1 MIKNFLEKKLI
12 QFAKWIL
19 NKYAPPGEF
28 IAYINKKEEE
38 LLKKHGGAGLVQ
50 DKTGIKSF
58 FLSGVASFISDALS
72 SASTTIAKSIAKRG
86 GIRGLFSAGLKQFAV
101 SFIATAVFSFAYKKL
116 AGKPK
121 EPSLGGFD
129 SEVVNR
135 STLIKSPISSR
146 QLVYGTVK
154 KSGTLLYASTTGSDN
169 KYLHLVIGLASHEVQ
184 SIDKVFFNDV
194 AINLS
199 SDIDGSGNVNTGT
212 FNGKARI
219 KTKLGTADQTA
230 DSDLVSDDSNIT
242 ANHRF
247 RGIAYLYVRLEFDA
261 DIYPNGIPNISALV
275 KGKKV
280 LDYRT
285 STTAYSANPALIVYD
300 YLTSSDGMNASTSEI
315 DTTSFTSSAND
326 CEDSITLSDAS
337 TQNRYECH
345 GVVSL
350 DKKPIEIIEDILSS
364 CVGTLTYEQG
374 KFVLKA
380 GKARSS
386 VKTITEDDLAGE
398 ISVRAKPKR
407 QDIYNQVKG
416 VFADEDNNYVATD
429 FPVVENT
436 TYQTNDGE
444 TISREIQLN
453 YTTNIAM
460 AERIALILLKQSR
473 QMISV
478 NMTCKP
484 TLLNL
489 SVGDVVSL
497 TISKLGFSSKQ
508 FLITGYTLNE
518 NLTVNLTLQ
527 EYSSTVYD
535 YNSATDQT
543 AITTPANINLPSAF
557 TVNAPTTLVLDD
569 ELRIS
574 SEGIL
579 VNALTISATVSDNA
593 FVGRYECQ
601 FKKSTDSTF
610 IDLGIGTKPDFE
622 IIGVQQGITYDIR
635 IRAISSIGVK
645 SAFLSGQH
653 TVTGESDPPSDV
665 EDFSCNIVGEEA
677 HLTWTAVTDLDLAY
691 YQIRFA
697 EETDGTADWQNSV
710 NLVTKVSRPGTS
722 VVVPSRSGTFLIKSV
737 DKSNNF
743 SSNATAIISNVTSAL
758 NFNNVATQS
767 EHPTFAGTLTNTVI
781 TDNAI
786 ELDSSELFD
795 SAQGNFDDET
805 TRFFDSGVANADFFA
820 SGNYEFADPIDI
832 GAKHTCRITASLTQT
847 SDNPDDLFDNRAGL
861 IDSAPSNFDGD
872 TPANCDAHIEIATS
886 DDNSTYTAF
895 QNFVIGNY
903 TARYFKF
910 RVVLS
915 SLDLSSTP
923 VVSAVTV
930 TIDMPD
936 RIFSGNDITSGTGT
950 KTVTFTTPFKSANYA
965 IGISAQYV
973 NRRFLDNY

>member
-1 MIKNFLEKKLI
+1 M
-12 QFAKWIL
+12 
-19 NKYAPPGEF
+19 G
-28 IAYINKKEEE
+28 
-38 LLKKHGGAGLVQ
+38 
-50 DKTGIKSF
+50 F
-58 FLSGVASFISDALS
+58 FSGVASFIT
-72 SASTTIAKSIAKRG
+72 SAVKSVAKTVAVNTAKRG
-86 GIRGLFSAGLKQFAV
+86 GIKGLFTMGLKQFAV
-101 SFIATAVFSFAYKKL
+101 SFIATAIFSFAYKKL

-135 STLIKSPISSR
+135 STLIRSPISAR

-154 KSGTLLYASTTGSDN
+154 KSGTLLYASTTSTTSTSDN
-169 KYLHLVIGLASHEVQ
+169 KFLHLVIGLASHELQ

-194 AINLS
+194 AITLS
-199 SDIDGSGNVNTGT
+199 SDLDGSGNVNTGT
-212 FNGKARI
+212 YNGKARI

-230 DSDLVSDDSNIT
+230 DSDLVSEDSNIT
-242 ANHRF
+242 SNHRF
-247 RGIAYLYVRLEFDA
+247 RGIAYIYVRLEFDA

-285 STTAYSANPALIVYD
+285 SSTGYSSNPALIVYD
-300 YLTSSDGMNASTSEI
+300 YLTSSDGMGASTSEI

-326 CEDSITLSDAS
+326 CEDSITLADAS

-374 KFVLKA
+374 KFVLKV

-386 VKTITEDDLAGE
+386 VKAITEDDLAGE

-429 FPVVENT
+429 FPVQEDS

-478 NMTCKP
+478 NMICKP
-484 TLLNL
+484 TLINL
-489 SVGDVVSL
+489 SVGDVVTL
-497 TISKLGFSSKQ
+497 TISKLGFSTKQ
-508 FLITGYTLNE
+508 FLITSYTLNE
-518 NLTVNLTLQ
+518 NLTVALTLQ
-527 EYSSTVYD
+527 EYNTTVYD

-543 AITTPANINLPSAF
+543 TVTTPSNINLPSAF
-557 TVNAPTTLVLDD
+557 TVQAPTTLVLSD

-574 SEGIL
+574 NEGIL
-579 VNALTISATVSDNA
+579 VNVLTVSATESDNA

-610 IDLGIGTKPDFE
+610 IDIGIGTQPSFE
-622 IIGVQQGITYDIR
+622 IVGVQQGITYDVR

-645 SAFLSGQH
+645 SSFLSGQH
-653 TVTGESDPPSDV
+653 SVVGESDPPSDV
-665 EDFSCNIVGEEA
+665 TDFSCNILGQEA
-677 HLTWTAVTDLDLAY
+677 HLSWTAVADLDLAF
-691 YQIRFA
+691 YQIRFS
-697 EETDGTADWQNSV
+697 EKTDGTADWQDSV
-710 NLVTKVSRPGTS
+710 NLVTKLSRPGTS
-722 VVVPSRSGTFLIKSV
+722 VVVPSRAGTYLIKAV
-737 DKSNNF
+737 DKSGNF
-743 SSNATAIISNVTSAL
+743 SSNATAIISNVASVT
-758 NFNNVATQS
+758 NFNAVATQS
-767 EHPTFAGTLTNTVI
+767 EHPDFLGTLTNTVI

-795 SAQGNFDDET
+795 SASGNFDDET
-805 TRFFDSGVANADFFA
+805 TRFFDSGVANADFLA
-820 SGNYEFADPIDI
+820 TGNYEFANVIDI
-832 GAKHTCRITASLTQT
+832 GAKHTARITASLTQT
-847 SDNPDDLFDNRAGL
+847 SDNPDDLFDNRSGL
-861 IDSAPSNFDGD
+861 FDSATSNFDGD
-872 TPANCDAHIEIATS
+872 TPANCDAHLEIATS
-886 DDNSTYTAF
+886 DDNVTYTSF

-903 TARYFKF
+903 TARFFKF
-910 RVVLS
+910 RVVLTS
-915 SLDLSSTP
+915 SDLASTP

-930 TIDMPD
+930 TVDMED
-936 RIFSGNDITSGTGT
+936 RIFSGNDIVSGTGT
-950 KTVTFTTPFKSANYA
+950 KSITFTNPFKSSNYA
-965 IGISAQYV
+965 VGVTGQSMATGDYFTVSNKTINGFDVAFFNSSNTGV
-973 NRRFLDNY
+973 SKTFDFLAKGF

>member
-1 MIKNFLEKKLI
+1 MGFFSGIASVISSAVKSVTKTVATSVAKK
-12 QFAKWIL
+12 
-19 NKYAPPGEF
+19 G
-28 IAYINKKEEE
+28 
-38 LLKKHGGAGLVQ
+38 
-50 DKTGIKSF
+50 GIK
-58 FLSGVASFISDALS
+58 
-72 SASTTIAKSIAKRG
+72 
-86 GIRGLFSAGLKQFAV
+86 GLFTAGLKQFAV
-101 SFIATAVFSFAYKKL
+101 SFIATAIFSFAYKKL

-135 STLIKSPISSR
+135 STLVRSPISAR
-146 QLVYGTVK
+146 QVVYGNVK
-154 KSGTLLYASTTGSDN
+154 KSGTLVYASTTSTSSTSDN
-169 KYLHLVIGLASHEVQ
+169 KFLHLVIALASHEVQ

-194 AINLS
+194 AITLS
-199 SDIDGSGNVNTGT
+199 SDLDGSGNVNTGT
-212 FNGKARI
+212 YNGKARI
-219 KTKLGTADQTA
+219 KTHLGTSTQSA
-230 DSDLVSDDSNIT
+230 DSDLVSEDSNWT
-242 ANHRF
+242 SSHQLK
-247 RGIAYLYVRLEFDA
+247 GIAYIYVRLEFDA
-261 DIYPNGIPNISALV
+261 DIYPNGIPNISALI

-285 STTAYSANPALIVYD
+285 STTGYSTNPALIVYD
-300 YLTSSDGMNASTSEI
+300 YLTSSDGMNASASEI

-374 KFVLKA
+374 KFVLKV

-444 TISREIQLN
+444 IISREIQLN

-478 NMTCKP
+478 NMICKP
-484 TLLNL
+484 TLINL

-527 EYSSTVYD
+527 EYNSTVFD

-557 TVNAPTTLVLDD
+557 TVNAPTSLVLDD

-574 SEGIL
+574 NEGIL
-579 VNALTISATVSDNA
+579 VNVLTVSATESDNA

-601 FKKSTDSTF
+601 FKKASDSTF
-610 IDLGIGTKPDFE
+610 IDVGIGTQPSFE
-622 IIGVQQGITYDIR
+622 IVGVQQAVNYDVR

-645 SAFLSGQH
+645 SSFLSGQH
-653 TVTGESDPPSDV
+653 EVVGELAPPSDCENFAV
-665 EDFSCNIVGEEA
+665 NIVGQDA
-677 HLTWTAVTDLDLAY
+677 HLSWDAVADLDLSHY
-691 YQIRFA
+691 VIHYSTLTTGA
-697 EETDGTADWQNSV
+697 EWQNSV
-710 NLVTKVSRPGTS
+710 PFVQKVSRPATS
-722 VVVPSRSGTFLIKSV
+722 VTVPARVGSYLIKAV
-737 DKSNNF
+737 DKSGNF
-743 SSNATAIISNVTSAL
+743 SSNEAVISTNITAIG
-758 NFNNVATQS
+758 NFNSVATQS
-767 EHPTFAGTLTNTVI
+767 EHPDFTGTKTNVVKTGDGLV
-781 TDNAI
+781 
-786 ELDSSELFD
+786 LDTTELFD
-795 SAQGNFDDET
+795 DNTTDNFDDITLRNFDGGT
-805 TRFFDSGVANADFFA
+805 TSGNLHT
-820 SGNYEFADPIDI
+820 SGNYLFSDVVDI
-832 GAKHTCRITASLTQT
+832 GGVFTSRVTASITQSST
-847 SDNPDDLFDNRAGL
+847 DRDRLFDNVSGL
-861 IDSAPSNFDGD
+861 FDAQPSNFDGD
-872 TPANCDAHIEIATS
+872 ASVQSDAHLEIALS
-886 DDNSTYTAF
+886 DDNVTYTAF
-895 QNFVIGNY
+895 KTFAVGDF
-903 TARYFKF
+903 TARYYKF
-910 RVVLS
+910 RVVLTS
-915 SLDLSSTP
+915 RNGSATP
-923 VVSAVTV
+923 IVSALTV
-930 TIDMPD
+930 NIDMED
-936 RIFSGNDITSGTGT
+936 RIFSVNDQVSGTGT
-950 KTVTFTTPFKSANYA
+950 FTVTFTNPFKTNSYA
-965 IGISAQYV
+965 IGISAQGLSTGDFYEISNKTASSFDIAFKNSSNTGV
-973 NRRFLDNY
+973 SRTFDALVKGI

>member
-1 MIKNFLEKKLI
+1 MKTNGIFS
-12 QFAKWIL
+12 
-19 NKYAPPGEF
+19 G
-28 IAYINKKEEE
+28 IASVI
-38 LLKKHGGAGLVQ
+38 
-50 DKTGIKSF
+50 
-58 FLSGVASFISDALS
+58 S
-72 SASTTIAKSIAKRG
+72 SAVKSVTKTVATSVAKKG
-86 GIRGLFSAGLKQFAV
+86 GLKGLFTAGIKQFAV
-101 SFIATAVFSFAYKKL
+101 SFIASAIFSFAYKKL

-135 STLIKSPISSR
+135 STLVKSPISAR
-146 QLVYGTVK
+146 QIVYGNVK
-154 KSGTLLYASTTGSDN
+154 KSGTLVYASTTSTASTSDN
-169 KYLHLVIGLASHEVQ
+169 KFLHLVIALASHEVQ
-184 SIDKVFFNDV
+184 SIDKVFNDV
-194 AINLS
+194 AITLS
-199 SDIDGSGNVNTGT
+199 SDLDGSGNVNTGT
-212 FNGKARI
+212 YNGKARI
-219 KTKLGTADQTA
+219 KTHLGTSTQSA
-230 DSDLVSDDSNIT
+230 DSDLVSEDSNWT
-242 ANHRF
+242 SSHQLK
-247 RGIAYLYVRLEFDA
+247 GIAYIYVRLEFDA
-261 DIYPNGIPNISALV
+261 DIYPNGIPNISALI

-285 STTAYSANPALIVYD
+285 STTGYSTNPALIVYD
-300 YLTSSDGMNASTSEI
+300 YLRSSDGMNASTSEI

-374 KFVLKA
+374 KFVLKV

-444 TISREIQLN
+444 IISREIQLN

-478 NMTCKP
+478 NMICKP
-484 TLLNL
+484 TLINL
-489 SVGDVVSL
+489 SVGDVISL

-527 EYSSTVYD
+527 EYNSTVFD

-557 TVNAPTTLVLDD
+557 SVNAPTSLVLND

-574 SEGIL
+574 NEGIL
-579 VNALTISATVSDNA
+579 VNVLTVSATEGDNA
-593 FVGRYECQ
+593 FIGRYECQ

-610 IDLGIGTKPDFE
+610 VDLGIGTQPSFE
-622 IIGVQQGITYDIR
+622 IVGVQQGITYDVR

-645 SAFLSGQH
+645 SSFLSGQH
-653 TVTGESDPPSDV
+653 TVVGESDPPSDV
-665 EDFSCNIVGEEA
+665 EDFSCNILGQEA
-677 HLTWTAVTDLDLAY
+677 HLSWTAVPDLDLAF
-691 YQIRFA
+691 YQIRFS
-697 EETDGTADWQNSV
+697 EKTDGTADWQDSV
-710 NLVTKVSRPGTS
+710 NLVTKLSRPGTS
-722 VVVPSRSGTFLIKSV
+722 VVVPSRAGTYLIKSV

-743 SSNATAIISNVTSAL
+743 SSNATAIISNVASVT
-758 NFNNVATQS
+758 NFNAVATQS
-767 EHPTFAGTLTNTVI
+767 EHPDFLGTLTNTVI

-795 SAQGNFDDET
+795 SASGNFDDET
-805 TRFFDSGVANADFFA
+805 TRFFDSGVANADFLA
-820 SGNYEFADPIDI
+820 SGNYEFADVIDI
-832 GAKHTCRITASLTQT
+832 GAKHTARITASLTQT
-847 SDNPDDLFDNRAGL
+847 SDNPDDLFDNRSGL
-861 IDSAPSNFDGD
+861 FDSATSNFDGD
-872 TPANCDAHIEIATS
+872 TPANCDAHLEIATS
-886 DDNSTYTAF
+886 DDNVTYTSF

-910 RVVLS
+910 RVVLTS
-915 SLDLSSTP
+915 SDLASTP

-930 TIDMPD
+930 TVDMED
-936 RIFSGNDITSGTGT
+936 RIFSGNDIVSGTGT
-950 KTVTFTTPFKSANYA
+950 KSITFTNPFKSSNYA
-965 IGISAQYV
+965 VGITGQSMATGDYFTV
-973 NRRFLDNY
+973 SNKTINGFDVAFFNSSDTGVSKTFDFLAKGF

>member
-1 MIKNFLEKKLI
+1 MGFFSGIASVITSAVKSVTKTVATSVAKK
-12 QFAKWIL
+12 
-19 NKYAPPGEF
+19 G
-28 IAYINKKEEE
+28 
-38 LLKKHGGAGLVQ
+38 
-50 DKTGIKSF
+50 GIK
-58 FLSGVASFISDALS
+58 
-72 SASTTIAKSIAKRG
+72 
-86 GIRGLFSAGLKQFAV
+86 GLFTAGLKQFAV
-101 SFIATAVFSFAYKKL
+101 SFIATAIFSFAYKKL

-135 STLIKSPISSR
+135 STLVKSPISAR
-146 QLVYGTVK
+146 QVVYGKVK
-154 KSGTLLYASTTGSDN
+154 KSGTLVYASTTSTSSTSDN
-169 KYLHLVIGLASHEVQ
+169 KFLHLVIALASHEIQ

-194 AINLS
+194 AIDLT
-199 SDIDGSGNVNTGT
+199 SDLDGSGNVNTGT
-212 FNGKARI
+212 YNGKARI
-219 KTKLGTADQTA
+219 KTHLGTSTQSA
-230 DSDLVSDDSNIT
+230 DSNLVSEDSNWT
-242 ANHRF
+242 SSHQLK
-247 RGIAYLYVRLEFDA
+247 GIAYIYVRLEFDA
-261 DIYPNGIPNISALV
+261 DIYPNGIPNISALI

-285 STTAYSANPALIVYD
+285 STTGYSTNPALIVYD

-374 KFVLKA
+374 KFVLKV

-398 ISVRAKPKR
+398 ISIRAKPKR

-444 TISREIQLN
+444 IISREIQLN

-478 NMTCKP
+478 NMICKP
-484 TLLNL
+484 TLINL

-527 EYSSTVYD
+527 EYNSTVFD

-557 TVNAPTTLVLDD
+557 TVEAPTSLVLND

-574 SEGIL
+574 NEGIL
-579 VNALTISATVSDNA
+579 VNVLTISATEGDNA
-593 FVGRYECQ
+593 FIGRYECQ
-601 FKKSTDSTF
+601 FKKSTDSIF
-610 IDLGIGTKPDFE
+610 IDVGIGTQPSFE
-622 IIGVQQGITYDIR
+622 IVGVQQGIIYDVR

-653 TVTGESDPPSDV
+653 TVTGELNPPSDV
-665 EDFSCNIVGEEA
+665 QNFAVNIVGQDA
-677 HLTWTAVTDLDLAY
+677 HLSWDAVEDLDLSEYVIHYSTLTTGAS
-691 YQIRFA
+691 
-697 EETDGTADWQNSV
+697 WQNSV
-710 NLVTKVSRPGTS
+710 PLVQKVSRPATS
-722 VVVPSRSGTFLIKSV
+722 ITVPALVGSYLCKAR
-737 DKSNNF
+737 DKSGNY
-743 SSNATAIISNVTSAL
+743 SSNEAIISTNISAIG
-758 NFNNVATQS
+758 NFNNVATQTENPGFTGS
-767 EHPTFAGTLTNTVI
+767 KTNVARVDNTLVLDT
-781 TDNAI
+781 I
-786 ELDSSELFD
+786 E
-795 SAQGNFDDET
+795 NFDDNT
-805 TRFFDSGVANADFFA
+805 SDNFDDITSHNFDGGTQDNNIQSSGI
-820 SGNYEFADPIDI
+820 YEFADVIDLGGI
-832 GAKHTCRITASLTQT
+832 FTSRVVASISQSAT
-847 SDNPDDLFDNRAGL
+847 DRDRLFDNIGVTTANPTGF
-861 IDSAPSNFDGD
+861 IDTEPGNFDGD
-872 TPANCDAHIEIATS
+872 APQESDSHIEVATS
-886 DDNSTYTAF
+886 DDNITFTSFRKFA
-895 QNFVIGNY
+895 VGDY
-903 TARYFKF
+903 TARFYKF
-910 RVVLS
+910 RLIMTS
-915 SLDLSSTP
+915 QNNSATP
-923 VVSAVTV
+923 IVSALSVAV
-930 TIDMPD
+930 DMPD
-936 RIFSGNDITSGTGT
+936 KIISFNDQVSGTGT
-950 KTVTFTTPFKSANYA
+950 FTVTFSNDFKNTSYA
-965 IGISAQYV
+965 IGISAQGLASGDFYEITNKQV
-973 NRRFLDNY
+973 GSFDIAFKNSSNTGISRTFDAICKGI

>member
-1 MIKNFLEKKLI
+1 MGF
-12 QFAKWIL
+12 FS
-19 NKYAPPGEF
+19 G
-28 IAYINKKEEE
+28 IASVI
-38 LLKKHGGAGLVQ
+38 
-50 DKTGIKSF
+50 
-58 FLSGVASFISDALS
+58 S
-72 SASTTIAKSIAKRG
+72 SAVKSVTKTVATSVAKKG
-86 GIRGLFSAGLKQFAV
+86 GFKGLFTAGLKQFAV
-101 SFIATAVFSFAYKKL
+101 SFIATAIFSFAYKKL

-135 STLIKSPISSR
+135 STLVRSPISAR
-146 QLVYGTVK
+146 QIVYGNVK
-154 KSGTLLYASTTGSDN
+154 KSGTLVYASTTSTASTSDN
-169 KYLHLVIGLASHEVQ
+169 KFLHLVIALASHEVQ

-194 AINLS
+194 AITLS
-199 SDIDGSGNVNTGT
+199 SDLDGSGNVNTGT
-212 FNGKARI
+212 YNGKARI
-219 KTKLGTADQTA
+219 KTHLGTSTQSA
-230 DSDLVSDDSNIT
+230 DSDLVSEDSNWT
-242 ANHRF
+242 SSHQLK
-247 RGIAYLYVRLEFDA
+247 GIAYIYVRLEFDA
-261 DIYPNGIPNISALV
+261 DIYPNGIPNISALI

-285 STTAYSANPALIVYD
+285 STTGYSTNPALIVYD
-300 YLTSSDGMNASTSEI
+300 YLRSSDGMNASTSEI

-374 KFVLKA
+374 KFVLKV

-478 NMTCKP
+478 NMICKP
-484 TLLNL
+484 TLINL

-497 TISKLGFSSKQ
+497 TIDKLGFSSKQ

-527 EYSSTVYD
+527 EYNSTVFD

-557 TVNAPTTLVLDD
+557 TVQAPTSLVLND

-574 SEGIL
+574 NEGIL
-579 VNALTISATVSDNA
+579 VNVLTVSATEGDNA
-593 FVGRYECQ
+593 FIGRYECQ

-610 IDLGIGTKPDFE
+610 VDLGIGTQPSFE
-622 IIGVQQGITYDIR
+622 IVGVQQGIIYDVR
-635 IRAISSIGVK
+635 LRAISSIGVK
-645 SAFLSGQH
+645 SSFLSGQH
-653 TVTGESDPPSDV
+653 TVVGESDPPSDV
-665 EDFSCNIVGEEA
+665 EDFSCNILGQEA
-677 HLTWTAVTDLDLAY
+677 HLSWTAVPDLDLAF
-691 YQIRFA
+691 YQIRFS
-697 EETDGTADWQNSV
+697 EKTDGTADWQDSV
-710 NLVTKVSRPGTS
+710 NLVTKLSRPGTS
-722 VVVPSRSGTFLIKSV
+722 VVVPSRAGTYLIKSV

-743 SSNATAIISNVTSAL
+743 SSNATAIISNVASVT
-758 NFNNVATQS
+758 NFNAVATQS
-767 EHPTFAGTLTNTVI
+767 EHPDFLGTLTNTVI

-795 SAQGNFDDET
+795 SASGNFDDET
-805 TRFFDSGVANADFFA
+805 SRFFDSGVANADFLA
-820 SGNYEFADPIDI
+820 SGNYEFADVIDI
-832 GAKHTCRITASLTQT
+832 GAKHTARITASLTQT
-847 SDNPDDLFDNRAGL
+847 SDNPDDLFDNRSGL
-861 IDSAPSNFDGD
+861 FDSATSNFDGD
-872 TPANCDAHIEIATS
+872 TPANCDAHLEIATS
-886 DDNSTYTAF
+886 DDNVTYTSF

-910 RVVLS
+910 RVVLTS
-915 SLDLSSTP
+915 SDLASTP

-930 TIDMPD
+930 TIDMED
-936 RIFSGNDITSGTGT
+936 RIFSGNDIVSGTGT
-950 KTVTFTTPFKSANYA
+950 KSITFTNPFKSSNYA
-965 IGISAQYV
+965 VGVTGQSMATGDYFTVSNKTINGFDVAFFNSSDTGVSKTFDFIAKG
-973 NRRFLDNY
+973 F

>member
-1 MIKNFLEKKLI
+1 M
-12 QFAKWIL
+12 
-19 NKYAPPGEF
+19 
-28 IAYINKKEEE
+28 
-38 LLKKHGGAGLVQ
+38 
-50 DKTGIKSF
+50 
-58 FLSGVASFISDALS
+58 
-72 SASTTIAKSIAKRG
+72 
-86 GIRGLFSAGLKQFAV
+86 
-101 SFIATAVFSFAYKKL
+101 
-116 AGKPK
+116 
-121 EPSLGGFD
+121 
-129 SEVVNR
+129 
-135 STLIKSPISSR
+135 
-146 QLVYGTVK
+146 
-154 KSGTLLYASTTGSDN
+154 LYASTTGSDN
-169 KYLHLVIGLASHEVQ
+169 KFLHLVIGLASHELQ

-194 AINLS
+194 AITLS

-230 DSDLVSDDSNIT
+230 DSDLVSEDSNIT
-242 ANHRF
+242 SNHRF
-247 RGIAYLYVRLEFDA
+247 RGIAYLYIRLEFDE

-285 STTAYSANPALIVYD
+285 SSTGYSSNPALIVYD

-326 CEDSITLSDAS
+326 CEDSITLADAS

-374 KFVLKA
+374 KFVLKV

-386 VKTITEDDLAGE
+386 VKAITENDLAGE

-429 FPVVENT
+429 FPVQEDS

-478 NMTCKP
+478 NMICKP
-484 TLLNL
+484 TLINL
-489 SVGDVVSL
+489 SVGDVVTL
-497 TISKLGFSSKQ
+497 TISKLGFSTKQ
-508 FLITGYTLNE
+508 FLITSYTLNE
-518 NLTVNLTLQ
+518 NLTVSLTLQ
-527 EYSSTVYD
+527 EYNTTVYD

-543 AITTPANINLPSAF
+543 TVTTPSNINLPSAF
-557 TVNAPTTLVLDD
+557 SVNAPTTLVLND

-574 SEGIL
+574 NEGIL
-579 VNALTISATVSDNA
+579 VNVLTVSATVSDNA

-610 IDLGIGTKPDFE
+610 IDIGIGTQPSFE
-622 IIGVQQGITYDIR
+622 IVGVQQGIIYDVR
-635 IRAISSIGVK
+635 LRAISSIGVK
-645 SAFLSGQH
+645 SSFLSGQH
-653 TVTGESDPPSDV
+653 TVVGESDPPSDV
-665 EDFSCNIVGEEA
+665 EDFSCNILGQEA
-677 HLTWTAVTDLDLAY
+677 HLSWTAVPDLDLAF
-691 YQIRFA
+691 YQIRFS
-697 EETDGTADWQNSV
+697 EKTDGTADWQDSV
-710 NLVTKVSRPGTS
+710 NLVTKLSRPGTS
-722 VVVPSRSGTFLIKSV
+722 VVVPSRAGTYLIKSV

-743 SSNATAIISNVTSAL
+743 SSNATAIISNVASVT
-758 NFNNVATQS
+758 NFNSVATQS
-767 EHPTFAGTLTNTVI
+767 EHPNFTGTLTNTVI

-795 SAQGNFDDET
+795 SASGNFDDET
-805 TRFFDSGVANADFFA
+805 TRFFDSGVANADFLA
-820 SGNYEFADPIDI
+820 SGNYEFADVIDI
-832 GAKHTCRITASLTQT
+832 GAKHTARITASLTQT
-847 SDNPDDLFDNRAGL
+847 SDNPDDLFDNRSGL
-861 IDSAPSNFDGD
+861 FDSATSNFDGD
-872 TPANCDAHIEIATS
+872 TPANCDAHLEIATS
-886 DDNSTYTAF
+886 DDNVTYTSF

-903 TARYFKF
+903 TARFFKF
-910 RVVLS
+910 RVVLTS
-915 SLDLSSTP
+915 SDLASTP

-930 TIDMPD
+930 TVDMED
-936 RIFSGNDITSGTGT
+936 RIFSGNDIVSGTGT
-950 KTVTFTTPFKSANYA
+950 KSITFTNPFKSSNYA
-965 IGISAQYV
+965 VGVTGQSMATGDYFTVSNKTINGFDVAFFNSSNTGV
-973 NRRFLDNY
+973 SKTFDFLAKGF

>member
-1 MIKNFLEKKLI
+1 MGFFSGIASVITGAVKSV
-12 QFAKWIL
+12 AK
-19 NKYAPPGEF
+19 
-28 IAYINKKEEE
+28 
-38 LLKKHGGAGLVQ
+38 
-50 DKTGIKSF
+50 T
-58 FLSGVASFISDALS
+58 VATSV
-72 SASTTIAKSIAKRG
+72 AKRG
-86 GIRGLFSAGLKQFAV
+86 GIKGLFSMGLKQFAV
-101 SFIATAVFSFAYKKL
+101 SFIATAVFSFAYRKL

-135 STLIKSPISSR
+135 STLIRSPISAR

-169 KYLHLVIGLASHEVQ
+169 KFLHLVIGLASHELQ

-194 AINLS
+194 AITLS

-212 FNGKARI
+212 YNGKARI

-230 DSDLVSDDSNIT
+230 DSDLVSEDSNIT
-242 ANHRF
+242 SNHRF
-247 RGIAYLYVRLEFDA
+247 RGIAYLYIRLEFDE

-285 STTAYSANPALIVYD
+285 SSTAYSSNPALIVYD

-326 CEDSITLSDAS
+326 CEDSITLADAS

-374 KFVLKA
+374 KFVLKV

-386 VKTITEDDLAGE
+386 VKAITEDDLAGE

-429 FPVVENT
+429 FPVQEDS

-478 NMTCKP
+478 NMICKP
-484 TLLNL
+484 TLINL
-489 SVGDVVSL
+489 SVGDVVTL
-497 TISKLGFSSKQ
+497 TISKLGFSTKQ
-508 FLITGYTLNE
+508 FLITSYTLNE
-518 NLTVNLTLQ
+518 NLTVSLTLQ
-527 EYSSTVYD
+527 EYNTTVYD

-543 AITTPANINLPSAF
+543 TVTTPSNINLPSAF
-557 TVNAPTTLVLDD
+557 SVNAPTTLVLDD

-574 SEGIL
+574 NEGIL
-579 VNALTISATVSDNA
+579 TNVLTVSATVSDNA

-610 IDLGIGTKPDFE
+610 IDIGIGTQPSFE
-622 IIGVQQGITYDIR
+622 IVGVQQGIVYDVR

-645 SAFLSGQH
+645 SSFLSGQH
-653 TVTGESDPPSDV
+653 SVVGESDPPSDV
-665 EDFSCNIVGEEA
+665 TDFSCNILGQEA
-677 HLTWTAVTDLDLAY
+677 HLSWTAVEDLDLAF
-691 YQIRFA
+691 YQIRFS
-697 EETDGTADWQNSV
+697 EKTDGTADWLDSV
-710 NLVTKVSRPGTS
+710 NLVTKLSRPGTS
-722 VVVPSRSGTFLIKSV
+722 VVVPSRAGTYLIKAV
-737 DKSNNF
+737 DKSGNF
-743 SSNATAIISNVTSAL
+743 SSNATAIISNVASVT
-758 NFNNVATQS
+758 NFNAVATQS
-767 EHPTFAGTLTNTVI
+767 EHPNFLGTLTNTVV
-781 TDNAI
+781 TDNSI
-786 ELDSSELFD
+786 ILDSSELFD
-795 SAQGNFDDET
+795 SASGNFDDET
-805 TRFFDSGVANADFFA
+805 TRFFDSGVSNADFFA
-820 SGNYEFADPIDI
+820 SGNYEFSDVIDI
-832 GAKHTCRITASLTQT
+832 GAKHTVRITASLTQS
-847 SDNPDDLFDNRAGL
+847 SDNPDDLFDNRSGL
-861 IDSAPSNFDGD
+861 FDSATSNFDGD
-872 TPANCDAHIEIATS
+872 TPANCDAHLEIATS
-886 DDNSTYTAF
+886 DDNVTFTSF

-903 TARYFKF
+903 TARYYKF
-910 RVVLS
+910 RVVLTS
-915 SLDLSSTP
+915 SDLASTP

-930 TIDMPD
+930 TLDMED
-936 RIFSGNDITSGTGT
+936 RIFSEDNLTSGVGT
-950 KTVTFTTPFKSANYA
+950 VTVAFPSPFKTTNYALGVTMEDANSGDFFQISNKTVNGFDLLFKNSSGTN
-965 IGISAQYV
+965 ISRQFDYIAKG
-973 NRRFLDNY
+973 F